1 MFVQNV
7 EQLVR
12 DVIKTL
18 IHLIPFGYV
27 SAAEKNSMENA
38 AFAEEKEQEL
48 EPLVPLELGKSAT
61 HALSR
66 ILAPFVVNIYKQ

>member
-12 DVIKTL
+12 DVIKTP

-27 SAAEKNSMENA
+27 SAAEKNSMENVV
-38 AFAEEKEQEL
+38 FAEEKEQEL